1 MDYPFVFIGVCF
13 IKLCSHNVKILFNN
27 VVKSHF

>member
-1 MDYPFVFIGVCF
+1 MDYPFVFVGVCF
-13 IKLCSHNVKILFNN
+13 LKSCSHKVKILFNN